1 MPRGSRLDAPGMLH
15 HVVVRG
21 LEHCAIFA
29 RDDDREDFVGRLARL
44 LPETETACL
53 AWCLVPNHVQLALR
67 SGPRGLAHFM
77 RRLLTGYAA
86 SFNRRHGRA
95 GHVLQNRYHSTVC
108 EDAPHQSALVR
119 FVHRYPLQT
128 GAVSSLAALAD
139 YPWCG
144 HGALLGRVQHP
155 WQSIQDVLARFSA
168 SAEQARR
175 AYEAFVAVGPGRDEP
190 SSQRA
195 ENPGRVAARATVRDL
210 PALTPEVP
218 SDGIGIS
225 SALAASLRERLK
237 REASP
242 PADCRA
248 VVAAVCLALGL
259 SPEALASGRRSRPLS
274 NGRAVVA
281 YVARTRYRISCAA
294 LAAALGTS
302 SPAITL
308 AERRGARLVKRRTDL
323 KACLSE
329 FLN

>member
-21 LEHCAIFA
+21 LEPCAIFPG
-29 RDDDREDFVGRLARL
+29 DGDRQDFVDRLARL
-44 LPETETACL
+44 LPETETTCL
-53 AWCLVPNHVQLALR
+53 AWSLVPNQGHLALR
-67 SGPRGLAHFM
+67 SGPRGLAHIM

-95 GHVLQNRYHSTVC
+95 GHVFQNRYHSTFS
-108 EDAPHQSALVR
+108 EGRTHLSALVR
-119 FVHRYPLQT
+119 SIHRYPLQT
-128 GAVSSLAALAD
+128 GVVSSLAALAEF
-139 YPWCG
+139 PWCG
-144 HGALLGRVQHP
+144 HGALLGRVRHP
-155 WQSIQDVLARFSA
+155 WQATEDVLARFSP
-168 SAEQARR
+168 STEHARR
-175 AYEAFVAVGPGRDEP
+175 AYEAFVAEAQDRDEP
-190 SSQRA
+190 SSRRG
-195 ENPGRVAARATVRDL
+195 ENPGHVAARAIVRDL
-210 PALTPEVP
+210 PTPTPEVP
-218 SDGIGIS
+218 SEGLGES
-225 SALAASLRERLK
+225 PALAASLCERLK
-237 REASP
+237 RDASS

-259 SPEALASGRRSRPLS
+259 SPEALATGRRSRALS

-308 AERRGARLVKRRTDL
+308 AERRGAQLVKRRIDL

>member
-21 LEHCAIFA
+21 LDQCAIFPS
-29 RDDDREDFVGRLARL
+29 DGDRQDFVGRLTRL
-44 LPETETACL
+44 LPETETTCL
-53 AWCLVPNHVQLALR
+53 AWSLVPNQVHLALR
-67 SGPRGLAHFM
+67 SGPRGLAHIM

-95 GHVLQNRYHSTVC
+95 GHVFQNRYHSTLG
-108 EDAPHQSALVR
+108 EENTQLSAWVR
-119 FVHRYPLQT
+119 SVHRYPLQT
-128 GAVSSLAALAD
+128 GVVSSLAALAD

-144 HGALLGRVQHP
+144 HGALLGRVRHP
-155 WQSIQDVLARFSA
+155 WQATEDVLARFSP
-168 SAEQARR
+168 STEHARR
-175 AYEAFVAVGPGRDEP
+175 AYEAFVAEGQDRDELP
-190 SSQRA
+190 WRQTD
-195 ENPGRVAARATVRDL
+195 NP
-210 PALTPEVP
+210 
-218 SDGIGIS
+218 
-225 SALAASLRERLK
+225 ERLK
-237 REASP
+237 RDASP

-308 AERRGARLVKRRTDL
+308 AERRGALLVKRRIDL
-323 KACLSE
+323 KVCLSE

>member
-1 MPRGSRLDAPGMLH
+1 MLH

-21 LEHCAIFA
+21 LEQCAIFPS
-29 RDDDREDFVGRLARL
+29 DGDRQDFVGRLTRL
-44 LPETETACL
+44 LPETETTCL
-53 AWCLVPNHVQLALR
+53 AWSLVPNQVHLALR
-67 SGPRGLAHFM
+67 SGPRGLAHLM

-86 SFNRRHGRA
+86 SFNRRHSRA
-95 GHVLQNRYHSTVC
+95 GHVFQNRYHSTLR
-108 EDAPHQSALVR
+108 EERTQLSALVR
-119 FVHRYPLQT
+119 SVHRYPLQT
-128 GAVSSLAALAD
+128 GAVSSLAALAE

-144 HGALLGRVQHP
+144 HGAVLGRVRHP
-155 WQSIQDVLARFSA
+155 WQATQDVLARFSP
-168 SAEQARR
+168 STEHARR
-175 AYEAFVAVGPGRDEP
+175 AYEAFVAEGRDRDEP
-190 SSQRA
+190 PPRRA
-195 ENPGRVAARATVRDL
+195 ENPGRVAGRAIGRDRSV
-210 PALTPEVP
+210 PTPEVP
-218 SDGIGIS
+218 SEGIGVS
-225 SALAASLRERLK
+225 PALAASLRERLK
-237 REASP
+237 RDASP
-242 PADCRA
+242 LADCRA

-308 AERRGARLVKRRTDL
+308 AERRGAQLVKRRIDL